1 MTISMLPQNSAGNS
15 YCHWFMHVT
24 SLLKNT
30 NHQPLSRDDMNRI
43 DNLSQENPEWEEKCK
58 VNNLTLKAVW
68 RKYKTMIEK
77 VKKRYYLIVSL
88 SKTFH

>member
-30 NHQPLSRDDMNRI
+30 NHQPLSRDDMNQI
-43 DNLSQENPEWEEKCK
+43 DDLSQENP
-58 VNNLTLKAVW
+58 
-68 RKYKTMIEK
+68 
-77 VKKRYYLIVSL
+77 
-88 SKTFH
+88 